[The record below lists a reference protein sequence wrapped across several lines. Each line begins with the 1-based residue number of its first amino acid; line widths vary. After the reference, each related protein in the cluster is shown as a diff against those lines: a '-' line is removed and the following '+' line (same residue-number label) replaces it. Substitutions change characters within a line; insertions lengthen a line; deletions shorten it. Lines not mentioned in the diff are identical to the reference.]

1 MKLKLILFQLA
12 FLLGF
17 ALQAQKINWV
27 ETFGGKGFEQGRN
40 IILDQAG
47 NSIILGAFTDT
58 CYFSPNNF
66 LVTNG
71 GYDIFISKQNQN
83 GGLIWTYS
91 FGDNGFNKAE
101 SITSDDYGNIYVV
114 GNFTGTIDFNPGIGY
129 DTLSSWIQS
138 TGFVLKISSTG
149 NFVWVNKIGGFL
161 SDTFNVVGAIAES
174 NLVKYDQNGS
184 IIIGGRFEGNIDFDF
199 SLTKDSIFLGMG
211 NYILKLDTSGSFK
224 WVRIMK
230 NIDTDK
236 TFTALQ
242 ANKNGEI
249 IAAGLFT
256 GEIDFD
262 LGPDTFLMSAPNSLF
277 ANFVLKLD
285 STGEFKWVKSISQ
298 NGYLT
303 INDIHTEIT
312 GKIILC
318 GNFADSVGF
327 NPANQIKNHYSSNQA
342 NSFLCI
348 WTENGNYIQSYSLNS
363 NRNNFAQTIHSD
375 NDENIYLSGFAL
387 GKFWVNTIYQTDTF
401 LPKQNSDIYLLKF
414 ESNGQIQWGNL
425 LPGNGNMNQSNFI
438 HNTAFNKSL
447 NQLYYTGFFIDSNN
461 FVLQKSGIQQSKGF
475 SDIFLTNLQ
484 LCNSSLSYVKH
495 DDVYKIKDTAYFTC
509 FDKLSG
515 SNYQW
520 QEKINGVFSNI
531 QNDSSISGTN
541 TTTLTIKDLK
551 LLDNGRIFRC
561 NVLADSCLSRS
572 KNYTLNVVTC
582 LKLIDSMIYKLSTNI
597 DEPLKLVVKTKEP
610 EKNQYEWQVL
620 KLGKFVRIPDS
631 IGVAG
636 IDNDTLLINQSKLT
650 NNQNYYRCI
659 VNQEECSEKSDSILH
674 ITNCS
679 GLIGQTD
686 SIKYYKTGDT
696 ILLTVQSKIAEQYSW
711 EMRIL
716 GSFIAISELST
727 RFKGMKNDTLL
738 ILNADANF
746 DNTEFR
752 CLLINGPCQAYIGVT
767 TTKLK
772 IENSLK
778 ENNSEK
784 VYELYPNPTTGIIRI
799 EGQIPYSERYYQI
812 FDITGKLVTSGISN
826 SDSSINLSHI
836 SKGMYFLELND
847 LKIKPIKFIKE

>member
-1 MKLKLILFQLA
+1 MKLKLIIFHLA
-12 FLLGF
+12 FILGF
-17 ALQAQKINWV
+17 GLQAQKINWV

-40 IILDQAG
+40 IILDHAG
-47 NSIILGAFTDT
+47 NSIILGAFNDT
-58 CYFSPNNF
+58 CYFSSNNF
-66 LVTNG
+66 LVSNG

-83 GGLIWTYS
+83 GGLIWTYN

-101 SITSDDYGNIYVV
+101 SITSDNNGNIYIV

-138 TGFVLKISSTG
+138 TGYVLKISSTG
-149 NFVWVNKIGGFL
+149 NFVWVKKIGGFL

-184 IIIGGRFEGNIDFDF
+184 IIIGGRFEGTIDFDF
-199 SLTKDSIFLGMG
+199 SLNKDSIFLGMG

-230 NIDTDK
+230 NIDTDR

-262 LGPDTFLMSAPNSLF
+262 LGPDTFLMSTPIFSI

-303 INDIHTEIT
+303 INDIHTEIS

-327 NPANQIKNHYSSNQA
+327 NPDNQIKKHYSSNQA

-348 WTENGNYIQSYSLNS
+348 WTDHGNYIQSYSLNS
-363 NRNNFAQTIHSD
+363 NRNNFAQTIHTD
-375 NDENIYLSGFAL
+375 NDENIYLSGFSL
-387 GKFWVNTIYQTDTF
+387 GKFWVNTTHQTDTF
-401 LPKQNSDIYLLKF
+401 FPKQNSDIYLLKF

-425 LPGNGNMNQSNFI
+425 LPGNGNMNQTNFI

-475 SDIFLTNLQ
+475 TDIFLSNLQ

-495 DDVYKIKDTAYFTC
+495 EEVYQIKDTAYFTC

-515 SNYQW
+515 SHYQW

-531 QNDSSISGTN
+531 QNDSTITGTN
-541 TTTLTIKDLK
+541 TSILTIKNLK
-551 LLDNGRIFRC
+551 LLDSGRIFRC
-561 NVLADSCLSRS
+561 NVLADSCLSRG
-572 KNYTLNVVTC
+572 KNYILNVATC
-582 LKLIDSMIYKLSTNI
+582 LRLIDSMIYKPSTNI
-597 DEPLKLVVKTKEP
+597 EEPLRLVLKTKEP
-610 EKNQYEWQVL
+610 EKNQYEWQDF
-620 KLGKFVRIPDS
+620 KLGRFSRIQDS
-631 IGVAG
+631 IGISG
-636 IDNDTLLINQSKLT
+636 IDNDTLIINQSKLI
-650 NNQNYYRCI
+650 NDRNFFRCI

-679 GLIGQTD
+679 NLMGQTD

-716 GSFIAISELST
+716 GSFIAISEIST
-727 RFKGMKNDTLL
+727 RFRGMKNDTLL

-752 CLLINGPCQAYIGVT
+752 CLLINGPCQAYPGVT

-784 VYELYPNPTTGIIRI
+784 VYELYPNPTSGIIRI
-799 EGQIPYSERYYQI
+799 EGQIPYSERFYQI

-836 SKGMYFLELND
+836 SKGMYLLELPD
-847 LKIKPIKFIKE
+847 LKIIKFIKE